1 MLSNLEENRT
11 RLAVL
16 DAQILD
22 LENSIAALR
31 LERALVKGHL
41 SSYRYPVLTLPNEI
55 VSEIFTQFLPGYPRF
70 PPLTGPH
77 SPTFLTHICRTWR
90 EIAVSAPSLWRA
102 ISLSFDFDNI
112 SFKQQARISNL
123 WLKRSRGCPLSI
135 QIDGAGDGT
144 YTADISELLKSVVR
158 HRTRCQSLKL
168 QVSPSQLRAIE
179 GSMPFLR
186 HLDLVLGVDA
196 MFAMKMTS
204 VALGELPL
212 LRSVA
217 LNDIA
222 ASRVILPWAQLTSL
236 LLGGVYLRECVPIFR
251 QSSNLLHCKL
261 HLFYSVDDSSVNITH
276 LRLESLVLYDPR
288 ALDNAKYQPPSQY
301 LESFNTPA
309 LRSLHVPERFLGP
322 NPILSLKE
330 FVSKS
335 GSELREVCITDQ
347 QSIPVTS
354 YREALH
360 LIPRLS
366 FDTGHDSSADEQY
379 SLADED
385 YWSVDDSDLSVESDA
400 GSSDV
405 TSTDSEEE

>member
-1 MLSNLEENRT
+1 
-11 RLAVL
+11 
-16 DAQILD
+16 
-22 LENSIAALR
+22 
-31 LERALVKGHL
+31 
-41 SSYRYPVLTLPNEI
+41 
-55 VSEIFTQFLPGYPRF
+55 
-70 PPLTGPH
+70 
-77 SPTFLTHICRTWR
+77 
-90 EIAVSAPSLWRA
+90 
-102 ISLSFDFDNI
+102 
-112 SFKQQARISNL
+112 
-123 WLKRSRGCPLSI
+123 
-135 QIDGAGDGT
+135 
-144 YTADISELLKSVVR
+144 
-158 HRTRCQSLKL
+158 
-168 QVSPSQLRAIE
+168 
-179 GSMPFLR
+179 
-186 HLDLVLGVDA
+186 
-196 MFAMKMTS
+196 
-204 VALGELPL
+204 
-212 LRSVA
+212 
-217 LNDIA
+217 
-222 ASRVILPWAQLTSL
+222 LTSL
-236 LLGGVYLRECVPIFR
+236 VLGGVYLRECVPIFR

-261 HLFYSVDDSSVNITH
+261 HLFYSVDESSVNITH

-347 QSIPVTS
+347 QSIPATS